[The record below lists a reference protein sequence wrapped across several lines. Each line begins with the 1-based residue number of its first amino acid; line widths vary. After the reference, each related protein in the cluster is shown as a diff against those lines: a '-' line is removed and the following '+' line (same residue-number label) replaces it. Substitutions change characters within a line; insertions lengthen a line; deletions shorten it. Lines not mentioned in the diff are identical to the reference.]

1 MTCYSDVREREF
13 MRSHLIRLGRIHRSA
28 IFVGVLL
35 ILGAVSA
42 APAYAGSA
50 LTPWGSERQVALAS
64 FNGRLYM
71 AWMDF
76 HANNELTI
84 ASTTDGIHWSSGT
97 HPLGSGN
104 TNSAPA
110 LTVFNG
116 RLWMAWTGTD
126 ANSTLNLSSSAN
138 GTTFTQA
145 TQPLGRNNSPD
156 GPALAVFSGRLY
168 YAWKGTDSKETLNIA
183 SSANGSTFTAPAQP
197 GHNSS
202 VNAPAL
208 AVWNSKLYMGWT
220 GTDPNH
226 TINLASSSD
235 GVNFSQFAFQNT
247 LASSDFQPSIW
258 PDSSTGALDILFNA
272 GDHLGFGFI
281 SYTGSPNAA
290 VGDNFMTAPDQAPTL
305 TAFGSVMVDAW
316 LGTDP
321 GHTINMCFGCY

>member
-1 MTCYSDVREREF
+1 MTCYSDVWEREF
-13 MRSHLIRLGRIHRSA
+13 MRPHRIRLRRIHRSA
-28 IFVGVLL
+28 IFVGALL
-35 ILGAVSA
+35 MLGAVTATSA
-42 APAYAGSA
+42 NAA

-84 ASTTDGIHWSSGT
+84 ASTTNGVNWSSGT

-116 RLWMAWTGTD
+116 KLWLAWTGTD
-126 ANSTLNLSSSAN
+126 SNSTLNIAWSSN
-138 GTTFTQA
+138 GTTFTQVNH
-145 TQPLGRNNSPD
+145 PLGNNNSPD
-156 GPALAVFSGRLY
+156 GPALAVFSNKLY
-168 YAWKGTDSKETLNIA
+168 YAWKGTDSNHTLNIA
-183 SSANGSTFTAPAQP
+183 SSTTGSTFTAPTQP
-197 GHNSS
+197 GHYSS

-220 GTDPNH
+220 GAGSIN

-235 GVNFSQFAFQNT
+235 GVNFTQIAFQN
-247 LASSDFQPSIW
+247 LAVSNFQPSMW
-258 PDSSTGALDILFNA
+258 PDVSTGALDIFFNA
-272 GDHLGFGFI
+272 GSPLGFGFI
-281 SYTGSPNAA
+281 SFTGSSNEN
-290 VGDNFMTAPDQAPTL
+290 VQDNFMTAPDQAPTIN
-305 TAFGSVMVDAW
+305 AFGSNQVFAW

-321 GHTINMCFGCY
+321 GHTINVCFGCY